1 MVEGRKGDTIDITLL
16 ENTNKLPV
24 TADIKMQY
32 CVSNLALKFTTQK
45 QISRKI

>member
-1 MVEGRKGDTIDITLL
+1 MVEGGKGDTIVVTLL
-16 ENTNKLPV
+16 DNTNKLPV

-45 QISRKI
+45 RILRKI

>member
-1 MVEGRKGDTIDITLL
+1 MVEGRKGDTIDINLL

>member
-1 MVEGRKGDTIDITLL
+1 MVEVRKGDTILVTLL
-16 ENTNKLPV
+16 DNTNKLPV
-24 TADIKMQY
+24 TVDIKMQY